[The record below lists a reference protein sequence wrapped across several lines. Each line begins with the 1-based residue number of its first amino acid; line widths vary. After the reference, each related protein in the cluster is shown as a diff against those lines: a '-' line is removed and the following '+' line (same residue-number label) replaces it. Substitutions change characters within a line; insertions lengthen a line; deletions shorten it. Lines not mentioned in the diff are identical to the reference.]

1 MSKGYS
7 GGHLD
12 ACRETRKMLG
22 DIGQNQRTRV
32 GESNHL
38 GRQAVEAFHG
48 MHVRQIG
55 PLFLKKNWAWKYQV
69 IVSNAG

>member
-1 MSKGYS
+1 MV
-7 GGHLD
+7 HLD

-38 GRQAVEAFHG
+38 GRQDGEAFHG

-55 PLFLKKNWAWKYQV
+55 LLFLKRNWAWKYQV